1 MSIKETITNQIKSHS
16 TILGNMASLGLL
28 QIANYLIPIAVF
40 PFITRALGV
49 ETIGRICYAQNII
62 QYFTII
68 ITYGFEYSA
77 TREIAIHKEDKEK
90 VSQIFWSVIAIKT
103 LLLAFTFL
111 CLIVLSIFWGRVQE
125 DLPLYLCLF
134 GINIGFT
141 YFPTWFFQGIEE
153 MKGMSVINFLIKL
166 FGMGLSVFFIHSP
179 EDYLVYAYLP
189 SISYTVF
196 GLGSFIYVIKKYGIK
211 RCSSI
216 KSEIVNQNKK
226 AFPIFLNSFFQTLYT
241 TANVTILGLFV
252 CDYEVGIYAG
262 AHKIITCILMITSMP
277 INIAIYPSVGRKM
290 AESKTEGIRY
300 LKQVGLYVVVAA
312 LAISLLS
319 LLVSPLLVKILL
331 GSQFTDSIP
340 LLRVFCCMPL
350 LVITASL
357 CTVQGLYG
365 LGYQKYAPWMGLT
378 VGLVCILMNFQ
389 FIPLWGVYGA
399 ALSWIIAEILEIG
412 ISGGIVMYK
421 SRTIKVENLK

>member
-1 MSIKETITNQIKSHS
+1 MSIKETISNQIKTHS

-28 QIANYLIPIAVF
+28 QVANYLIPIAVF
-40 PFITRALGV
+40 PFITRILGV
-49 ETIGRICYAQNII
+49 EMIGRISYAQNII

-68 ITYGFEYSA
+68 ITFGFEYSA
-77 TREIAIHKEDKEK
+77 TREIAIHKNDKEK
-90 VSQIFWSVIAIKT
+90 VSQIFWSVIATKT
-103 LLLAFTFL
+103 ILLAFSFL
-111 CLIVLSIFWGRVQE
+111 CLLVLSVFWGRVQE

-134 GINIGFT
+134 GVNIGFT

-153 MKGMSVINFLIKL
+153 MKGMSFINFLIKL

-179 EDYLVYAYLP
+179 EDYLVYAYFP
-189 SISYTVF
+189 SLSYTVF
-196 GLGSFIYVIKKYGIK
+196 GVAAFIYVIKKYEIK

-216 KSEIVNQNKK
+216 RSEIVNQNSKS
-226 AFPIFLNSFFQTLYT
+226 FPIFLNTFFQTLYT
-241 TANVTILGLFV
+241 TANVTILGFFV

-262 AHKIITCILMITSMP
+262 AHKIIMCILMVTSMP

-290 AESKTEGIRY
+290 AESKAEGLRY
-300 LKQVGLYVVVAA
+300 LKQVARYVVGAA
-312 LAISLLS
+312 LVVSLLS
-319 LLVSPLLVKILL
+319 LLFSPLMVKILL
-331 GSQFTDSIP
+331 GDQFGASIP

-365 LGYQKYAPWMGLT
+365 LGYQRYAPWMGLG
-378 VGLVCILMNFQ
+378 VGTVCILANLQ

-399 ALSWIIAEILEIG
+399 ALSWIIAEVLEICV
-412 ISGGIVMYK
+412 SGGIVMYFSAK
-421 SRTIKVENLK
+421 RGFK

>member
-1 MSIKETITNQIKSHS
+1 MNIKETITNQIKSHS

-62 QYFTII
+62 QYLTII
-68 ITYGFEYSA
+68 ITFGFEYSA
-77 TREIAIHKEDKEK
+77 TREIAIHKNDKEK
-90 VSQIFWSVIAIKT
+90 VSQIFWSVIASKT
-103 LLLAFTFL
+103 ILLVFTFL
-111 CLIVLSIFWGRVQE
+111 CLIILSIFWGRVRE

-153 MKGMSVINFLIKL
+153 MKGMSVTNFLIKL

-179 EDYLVYAYLP
+179 EDYLIYAYMP

-196 GLGSFIYVIKKYGIK
+196 GLASFIYVIKKYGIK
-211 RCSSI
+211 RCGSI
-216 KSEIVNQNKK
+216 KSEVVVQNKK
-226 AFPIFLNSFFQTLYT
+226 AFPIFLNNFFQALYT
-241 TANVTILGLFV
+241 IANVTILGLFV
-252 CDYEVGIYAG
+252 CDYQVGIYAS
-262 AHKIITCILMITSMP
+262 AHRIIMCILMVTSMP
-277 INIAIYPSVGRKM
+277 INIAIFPSVGRKM
-290 AESKTEGIRY
+290 AESKEEGIRY
-300 LKQVGLYVVVAA
+300 LKHVGIYIVATA
-312 LAISLLS
+312 MVISLLS
-319 LLVSPLLVKILL
+319 LLFSPLLVKILL
-331 GSQFTDSIP
+331 GSLFTESIP

-350 LVITASL
+350 LVITASV

-365 LGYQKYAPWMGLT
+365 LGYQRYAPWMGLS
-378 VGLVCILMNFQ
+378 VGIVCILLNFQ
-389 FIPLWGVYGA
+389 LIPIWGIYGA
-399 ALSWIIAEILEIG
+399 AISWIIAEILEIG

-421 SRTIKVENLK
+421 SRDLLKKKS